1 MALAAFA
8 VGVELLQPWPIKWL
22 VDYVLGSHA
31 PPAWLHRWL
40 YVMEPGEK
48 TAAVLIVCVT
58 IVLLALVQK
67 TSQVLSSLL
76 LIRAGEKLVCEIR
89 CRVFDQLHRLS
100 LAYHDRTKVGE
111 SLYRVAYDAHAA
123 QSLLTGALVPAFTG
137 ALMLIGVLVVMLRL
151 DVTMTLITL
160 ATAPLFLFLIKGF
173 GGRIDER
180 SQEYHQQES
189 ALVSDAQES
198 LSSIRAV
205 QAFTMEA
212 QSSIRFR
219 TQARQ
224 SLRCHLQL
232 IRTQL
237 HFSGWVGLVM
247 ALGTA
252 AVAYVGARCVLAG
265 ELAIGDILVFLAY
278 LGMLYQPVNAF
289 CQSTNV
295 AQSAGAQL
303 RRVFEVIDS
312 IPVIRDRSEARVL
325 PAVSGRIEYQ
335 RVSFSYE
342 PGQPALR
349 EVSLAVSPGSVVAL
363 VGRSGAGK
371 TTFASLLTRFYDPGE
386 GAILLDGVD
395 LRDLKLEWLRRQIG
409 IVLQDP
415 ILFSGTIRENIV
427 VGRPEAAF
435 DEIVEAT
442 RRAQL
447 HEDIQ
452 KFPAGYD
459 TILGERGVNLSG
471 GQRQRLSIARALLKD
486 ASILILDEPTSSLDV
501 QTESGLLAA
510 LKELMRGRTT
520 FIIAHRLSMV
530 RMADVIVVLEN
541 GRIVEQGTHEE
552 LLDVGGAYE
561 AMVRQHQMSVSQEP
575 ALVLQP

>member
-1 MALAAFA
+1 M
-8 VGVELLQPWPIKWL
+8 
-22 VDYVLGSHA
+22 
-31 PPAWLHRWL
+31 
-40 YVMEPGEK
+40 
-48 TAAVLIVCVT
+48 
-58 IVLLALVQK
+58 
-67 TSQVLSSLL
+67 
-76 LIRAGEKLVCEIR
+76 
-89 CRVFDQLHRLS
+89 
-100 LAYHDRTKVGE
+100 
-111 SLYRVAYDAHAA
+111 
-123 QSLLTGALVPAFTG
+123 
-137 ALMLIGVLVVMLRL
+137 
-151 DVTMTLITL
+151 
-160 ATAPLFLFLIKGF
+160 
-173 GGRIDER
+173 
-180 SQEYHQQES
+180 
-189 ALVSDAQES
+189 
-198 LSSIRAV
+198 
-205 QAFTMEA
+205 
-212 QSSIRFR
+212 
-219 TQARQ
+219 
-224 SLRCHLQL
+224 
-232 IRTQL
+232 
-237 HFSGWVGLVM
+237 
-247 ALGTA
+247 
-252 AVAYVGARCVLAG
+252 
-265 ELAIGDILVFLAY
+265 
-278 LGMLYQPVNAF
+278 
-289 CQSTNV
+289 
-295 AQSAGAQL
+295 
-303 RRVFEVIDS
+303 FEVIDS